1 MKQKV
6 FSLPI
11 FLNGELYNLYTYK
24 LLNLKELLSYFS
36 YKQNLVILEYNG
48 KISSTKD
55 WPLTKLTSLDKLET
69 ITIVGGG

>member
-6 FSLPI
+6 FSQPI
-11 FLNGELYNLYTYK
+11 VLNGELYHLYTYK
-24 LLNLKELLSYFS
+24 LWSLKDLLFYFS

-48 KISSTKD
+48 KISSTRH
-55 WPLTKLTSLDKLET
+55 WPLTKLNSLDKLET

>member
-24 LLNLKELLSYFS
+24 LFNLKELLSYFS
-36 YKQNLVILEYNG
+36 YKQNLVIVEYNG
-48 KISSTKD
+48 KISSTKY
-55 WPLTKLTSLDKLET
+55 WTLTKLTSLDKLET